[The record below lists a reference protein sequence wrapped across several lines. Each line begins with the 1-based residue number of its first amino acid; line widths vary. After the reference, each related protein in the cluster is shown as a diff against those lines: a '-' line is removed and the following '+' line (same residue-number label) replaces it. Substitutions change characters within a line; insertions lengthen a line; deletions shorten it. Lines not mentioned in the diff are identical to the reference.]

1 MVVQQDKLPGSP
13 RDGYESMPEMDD
25 GQYARWKDLLEK
37 RTGMI
42 LSDERRTFLLTNVS
56 IRMRELGYR
65 DFQEYYDHVLNGP
78 TGAIEWTTLVD
89 RLTVHETR
97 FFRHQKSIRF
107 LREVVLPEWLESGGN
122 KLNIWSVG
130 CATGEE
136 PYTLAMVV
144 DHYVR
149 RRRPEYLLGM
159 LASDISLASLATGR
173 QAIYDQRKLTEMDQ
187 DIFNKYLTKVD
198 ERRYQVKEELR
209 KRVCFMQLNVLE
221 MDDVPVGKMHLI
233 FCQNLLIYF
242 NREKRI
248 KILDNLDK
256 HLSPGGYLIL
266 GSGEILG
273 WKPEGME
280 KINYENTL
288 VFRKQQEATA

>member
-1 MVVQQDKLPGSP
+1 MVVQDKLPNPSQEGF
-13 RDGYESMPEMDD
+13 RALPEMDD
-25 GQYARWKDLLEK
+25 EQYARWKQLLEK

-65 DFQEYYDHVLNGP
+65 DFQDYYDHVLNGAA
-78 TGAIEWTTLVD
+78 GAIEWTTLVD

-97 FFRHQKSIRF
+97 FFRHQKSIKF
-107 LREVVLPEWLESGGN
+107 LRDVMLPEWIERDDK
-122 KLNIWSVG
+122 KLNVWSVG

-136 PYTLAMVV
+136 PYTLAMVI

-149 RRRPEYLLGM
+149 ARRPEYLLGM
-159 LASDISLASLATGR
+159 LASDISLASLSTGR
-173 QAIYDQRKLTEMDQ
+173 QAIYDQRKLTEMDR
-187 DIFNKYLTKVD
+187 DIFTEYLKQVD
-198 ERRYQVKEELR
+198 ERRYQVIDKIR

-221 MDDVPVGKMHLI
+221 MDDVPVGKMNLI

-242 NREKRI
+242 NREKRV
-248 KILDNLDK
+248 KILNNLND
-256 HLSPGGYLIL
+256 HLLPGGYLIL

-273 WKPEGME
+273 WQPDELE
-280 KINYENTL
+280 KINFENTL
-288 VFRKQQEATA
+288 VFRKQQEATS

>member
-1 MVVQQDKLPGSP
+1 MVVQDKLPNPSQEGL
-13 RDGYESMPEMDD
+13 RALPEMDD
-25 GQYARWKDLLEK
+25 EQYARWKQLLER

-65 DFQEYYDHVLNGP
+65 NFQDYYDHVLNGAA
-78 TGAIEWTTLVD
+78 GAIEWTTLVD

-97 FFRHQKSIRF
+97 FFRHQKSIKF
-107 LREVVLPEWLESGGN
+107 LREVMLPEWIDQGDK
-122 KLNIWSVG
+122 KLNVWSVG

-136 PYTLAMVV
+136 PYTLAMVI
-144 DHYVR
+144 DHFVR
-149 RRRPEYLLGM
+149 QRRSDYLLGM

-173 QAIYDQRKLTEMDQ
+173 QAIYDQRKLTEMDR
-187 DIFNKYLTKVD
+187 DIFAKYLKQVD
-198 ERRYQVKEELR
+198 ERSYQVKDAIR

-242 NREKRI
+242 NREKRV
-248 KILDNLDK
+248 KILNNLND
-256 HLSPGGYLIL
+256 HLLPGGYLIL

-273 WKPEGME
+273 WQPGELE
-280 KINYENTL
+280 KINFENTL
-288 VFRKQQEATA
+288 VFRKQQEATS